1 MIQWGYIYERKGY
14 IRLCK
19 RAGYETI
26 EKMGYY
32 KSWCVYD
39 PIYRTTGD
47 MAYIGLPSFIG
58 VKDNEMRW
66 FDAEEAFEI
75 MNSLQLDEDEA

>member
-1 MIQWGYIYERKGY
+1 
-14 IRLCK
+14 
-19 RAGYETI
+19 
-26 EKMGYY
+26 
-32 KSWCVYD
+32 
-39 PIYRTTGD
+39 

-75 MNSLQLDEDEA
+75 MNCLQSDEDEA

>member
-1 MIQWGYIYERKGY
+1 
-14 IRLCK
+14 
-19 RAGYETI
+19 
-26 EKMGYY
+26 MGYY

-39 PIYRTTGD
+39 PIYSTTCD

-66 FDAEEAFEI
+66 FDAEC
-75 MNSLQLDEDEA
+75 

>member
-1 MIQWGYIYERKGY
+1 MNEKDILDFAKE
-14 IRLCK
+14 
-19 RAGYETI
+19 AGYETI

-58 VKDNEMRW
+58 VKDNEIRW
-66 FDAEEAFEI
+66 FDAKEAFEI
-75 MNSLQLDEDEA
+75 MNCLQSDEDEA